1 MEKDTGSSMNKTGI
15 KNKLLSGHHAFI
27 EYVVQLP
34 DEDFLYNGNNK
45 WSAGQQLEHIYISVK
60 TVRQALSIPKFVAKI
75 IWGVSNRPGKN
86 YEELVEKYLIKL
98 ENGGKSS
105 SRFIPKQVGASQKA
119 ALKNALMK
127 ELNRLCSN
135 VDRFSEEELDGY
147 VLPHPLL
154 GKLTNR
160 EMLYFTIYH
169 VEHHE
174 ALIRK
179 NLLLT

>member
-1 MEKDTGSSMNKTGI
+1 MNKTGI
-15 KNKLLSGHHAFI
+15 KNKLLSGHYAFI

-60 TVRQALSIPKFVAKI
+60 TVRQVLSLPKFLAKS

-86 YEELVEKYLIKL
+86 YEELIQKYLIKL

-105 SRFIPKQVGASQKA
+105 RRFIPKYVGAAQKTT
-119 ALKNALMK
+119 LKNALLK

-135 VDRFSEEELDGY
+135 FDRFSEEELDCY

-179 NLLLT
+179 NLLLK